1 MFQDFNKITKKLW
14 FRCLVEHLNH
24 SFFVRLIKVELARER
39 ELHVDIIKLDKYF
52 ADDLLVHKENEIIA
66 GDIISMMHKLGHSVV
81 AEGVECEEQK
91 EYLIKHDCDYLQG
104 YLFSKPVKSEK
115 ALELL
120 KESDWFI
127 LTFEKRCYIF

>member
-66 GDIISMMHKLGHSVV
+66 GDIISMMHKLGHTVV
-81 AEGVECEEQK
+81 AEGIEREEQK
-91 EYLIKHDCDYLQG
+91 DYLLRHDCDYLQG
-104 YLFSKPVKSEK
+104 YLFSKPIKPEK
-115 ALELL
+115 ALAM
-120 KESDWFI
+120 
-127 LTFEKRCYIF
+127 LTNANE

>member
-1 MFQDFNKITKKLW
+1 MLQDFNKITKKLW

-66 GDIISMMHKLGHSVV
+66 GDIISMMHKLGHTVV
-81 AEGVECEEQK
+81 VEGIESEEQK
-91 EYLIKHDCDYLQG
+91 YYFD
-104 YLFSKPVKSEK
+104 
-115 ALELL
+115 
-120 KESDWFI
+120 
-127 LTFEKRCYIF
+127 

>member
-1 MFQDFNKITKKLW
+1 MHFVALCHCKK
-14 FRCLVEHLNH
+14 H
-24 SFFVRLIKVELARER
+24 ARER
-39 ELHVDIIKLDKYF
+39 ELHVDIIKMDKYF
-52 ADDLLVHKENEIIA
+52 ADDLLAHKENEIIA

-91 EYLIKHDCDYLQG
+91 EYLIRHDCDYLQG

-120 KESDWFI
+120 KGND
-127 LTFEKRCYIF
+127 